1 MSDPVA
7 HSVLFEPVMKEA
19 EQDLP
24 QQLRSIGGEY
34 EQFFM
39 KLSKEPLCVT
49 TVVIEREDGALV
61 PMTS

>member
-1 MSDPVA
+1 
-7 HSVLFEPVMKEA
+7 MKEA